1 MSDVGH
7 AITRTGTRRKT
18 HISVSHPSPTTTLAN
33 RSRLVIACDGFLSSP
48 IVHWEQYGIFMGVA
62 SQDTIVQMDY
72 AVRKFLGRK
81 QFERNG
87 PVLGL
92 NQWYAGADEDRNHMD
107 AELVDLSFVQKRSND
122 LATSH
127 HPNIFTRL
135 RAQSLH
141 EWLNR
146 LSRKL
151 ESLQQ

>member
-1 MSDVGH
+1 M
-7 AITRTGTRRKT
+7 RR
-18 HISVSHPSPTTTLAN
+18 IASLAN
-33 RSRLVIACDGFLSSP
+33 RALL
-48 IVHWEQYGIFMGVA
+48 GVA
-62 SQDTIVQMDY
+62 SQNTIVQMDY
-72 AVRKFLGRK
+72 AVRKFLGPQ

-92 NQWYAGADEDRNHMD
+92 NQWYAGADEDRNHLD

-122 LATSH
+122 LAASH

-135 RAQSLH
+135 PAQSLH

-151 ESLQQ
+151 EYLQQ

>member
-1 MSDVGH
+1 
-7 AITRTGTRRKT
+7 
-18 HISVSHPSPTTTLAN
+18 
-33 RSRLVIACDGFLSSP
+33 
-48 IVHWEQYGIFMGVA
+48 MGGA

-87 PVLGL
+87 SVLGL
-92 NQWYAGADEDRNHMD
+92 NQWYAVADEDRNHMD

-122 LATSH
+122 LAASH

-135 RAQSLH
+135 PPQALH
-141 EWLNR
+141 KWLDR